1 MKRFYL
7 FLLTAHY
14 SLLTLVAQVPQGFNY
29 QAVAR
34 NTSGEIL
41 TNTSLDVKFGI
52 IAANPTGTL
61 IWEEEH
67 SVNTNEFGL
76 FTVMIGDPLATK
88 TGGSATSFTVIDWSA
103 DIHFLKVE
111 LDPGGG
117 YVVMGTTQLLSVPYA
132 LLAGETANKDD
143 ADADPTNEL
152 QDINFNAGQLSITS
166 GSTVVIP
173 DNVNDADANATNEIQ
188 DLSLAGNTLS
198 LTGDATTV
206 NLTPYL
212 DDTNPWSILGNVIY
226 YNAGN
231 VGIGTDSPG
240 GKLEVVGD
248 GTEAA
253 DDPLFEV
260 KRSDGQTVFAVYPE
274 GVRIYVEESNTKG
287 TKGGFAVGGFNPATK
302 GITNEYLRVT
312 PDSVRVYVSED
323 GVKGTKGGFAVGG
336 FSPSKGITN
345 EYLRISP
352 DSVRVYVNDD
362 GVKGTKGGFAVGGFN
377 PAKGITNE
385 YLRVSPDS
393 VRVYIDEG
401 GAKGTKGGFAVG
413 GFSPAKGSAQD
424 IMRVT
429 IDSTRIYVA
438 DSTAGFGIASVEG
451 GGKESFLDLTTEN
464 YFIGHESGQQL
475 TTGLYNSIL
484 GYKSGFSLSEGDG
497 NSFIGYKSGFANT
510 TGEGNCFMGYESG
523 YSNTTGYKNMF
534 YGYQAGYKNTDGF
547 YNQFFGYKAGF
558 SNTSGGHNV
567 FIGYQSGYHNT
578 SAWTN
583 TFIGG
588 FSGYDN
594 TTGTQN
600 VFLGTGSGASNVN
613 GFNNV
618 YLGYSTG
625 NQNISGNGNVFIGY
639 EAGRNE
645 GGSNKLYIANT
656 NTSTPLI
663 YGDFSSKYLRFY
675 GDMHLYD
682 TYFRI
687 ANNPGTGASPAY
699 YVYQG
704 STGSTTK
711 SGAFA
716 IRDAL
721 WVDSRAYFDSF
732 LTTESYININVS
744 GNPSLYVAGDEA
756 LWYNGT
762 YFSWGY
768 GGTYNAFVDKVGI
781 GTTGNPGGY
790 ALYVNGAVYAAS
802 GYASSDAR
810 FKEDILEI
818 EQPLQ
823 KVLNMEGVNYRWKT
837 EEFSERGFPEGR
849 HYGVIAQEIE
859 KVLPEIVMENNGEKA
874 VAYTEIIPVLI
885 EAMKEQ
891 QSQIERQNREIDEL
905 KAMMKEI
912 LKK

>member
-1 MKRFYL
+1 MCAL
-7 FLLTAHY
+7 FILLMVLAICESY
-14 SLLTLVAQVPQGFNY
+14 SQAPQGFNY

-41 TNTSLDVKFGI
+41 ASTSLDVKFGI
-52 IAANPTGTL
+52 IATNPTGTL
-61 IWEEEH
+61 IWEEEQ

-76 FTVMIGDPLATK
+76 FTVMIGDPAASK
-88 TGGSATSFTVIDWSA
+88 TGGSATSFAVIDWSA

-117 YVVMGTTQLLSVPYA
+117 YEVMGTTQLLSVPYA
-132 LLAGETANKDD
+132 LFADETANKDD
-143 ADADPTNEL
+143 ADAD
-152 QDINFNAGQLSITS
+152 
-166 GSTVVIP
+166 
-173 DNVNDADANATNEIQ
+173 ATNEIQ
-188 DLSLAGNTLS
+188 DLSLAGNILS
-198 LTGDATTV
+198 LTDDATTV

-212 DDTNPWSILGNVIY
+212 DDSNPWSILGNVIY

-260 KRSDGQTVFAVYPE
+260 KRNDGQTVFAVYPE

-287 TKGGFAVGGFNPATK
+287 TKGGFAVGGFTPSK
-302 GITNEYLRVT
+302 GLTNEFLRVT
-312 PDSVRVYVSED
+312 PDSVRVYVNDD

-336 FSPSKGITN
+336 FSPAKGTTN
-345 EYLRISP
+345 EFLRVSP

-362 GVKGTKGGFAVGGFN
+362 GVKGTKGGFAVGGFS
-377 PAKGITNE
+377 PAKGTTNE

-393 VRVYIDEG
+393 IRVYIDEG
-401 GAKGTKGGFAVG
+401 VAKGTKGGFAVG
-413 GFSPAKGSAQD
+413 GISPAKGAAQD
-424 IMRVT
+424 ILRVT

-438 DSTAGFGIASVEG
+438 DSTAGFGIANVESG
-451 GGKESFLDLTTEN
+451 ARESFLDLTTEN

-497 NSFIGYKSGFANT
+497 NSFIGYKSGFTNT

-523 YSNTTGYKNMF
+523 YSNTSGYKNMF
-534 YGYQAGYKNTDGF
+534 YGYQAGYNNMDGF

-600 VFLGTGSGASNVN
+600 VFLGTGSGANNVN

-618 YLGYSTG
+618 YLGYSAG

-645 GGSNKLYIANT
+645 AGSNKFYIDNT

-663 YGDFSSKYLRFY
+663 YGDFASNYLRIY
-675 GDMHLYD
+675 GTLHAYG

-687 ANNPGTGASPAY
+687 ANNPGTGASPIY
-699 YVYQG
+699 YAYQG

-744 GNPSLYVAGDEA
+744 GNPGLYVAGDEA

-810 FKEDILEI
+810 FKDDIQEI

-823 KVLNMEGVNYRWKT
+823 KVLSMEGVNYRWKA
-837 EEFSERGFPEGR
+837 EEFSDRGFPEGR

-859 KVLPEIVMENNGEKA
+859 KVLPEIVMENEGEKA
-874 VAYTEIIPVLI
+874 VSYTEIIPVLI

-891 QSQIERQNREIDEL
+891 QSQIEKQQEVIDE
-905 KAMMKEI
+905 MKRMVEE
-912 LKK
+912 LMRKME